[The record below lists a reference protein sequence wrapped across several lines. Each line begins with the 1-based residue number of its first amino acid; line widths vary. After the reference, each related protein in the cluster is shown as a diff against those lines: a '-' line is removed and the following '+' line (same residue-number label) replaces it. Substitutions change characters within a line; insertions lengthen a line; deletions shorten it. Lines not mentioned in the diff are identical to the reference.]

1 MDAVP
6 PPIKYDETART
17 KIVKVVRLRKLP
29 KELLGVESAC
39 ATWAVGRAI
48 VSGRISKPPHS
59 PPPAK

>member
-29 KELLGVESAC
+29 KELVGVEAAC
-39 ATWAVGRAI
+39 AIMDDGDDGEPGPLDVQL
-48 VSGRISKPPHS
+48 
-59 PPPAK
+59 